1 MLFGLSSPA
10 AKEFVEEGVVRK
22 ALCLLAVGALL
33 IGVLGV
39 AQDVVTIEPRA
50 ELLLF
55 DIPMDFEFTILHL
68 GLVFSEYVEFDVTDI
83 FAIGGGVAT
92 LIANE
97 ETGGYVYVD
106 IVVPPGATLVVNL
119 PGGTTADFVA
129 AYVFP

>member
-1 MLFGLSSPA
+1 MLPGIRVRQT
-10 AKEFVEEGVVRK
+10 EYYVEEGVVRK
-22 ALCLLAVGALL
+22 ALCLLAAVALL

-50 ELLLF
+50 NLYLF

-68 GLVFSEYVEFDVTDI
+68 GLVFSEYVPFELTDI
-83 FAIGGGVAT
+83 FAIGGYVST

-119 PGGTTADFVA
+119 PADSTADFVA